1 MTPETPV
8 PGGRRRQTPPPG
20 SRRRES
26 TTLGYL
32 PPVREPRFS
41 PTVVRR
47 TAVATCVLAFLIGT
61 AAAAT
66 AVVATPLPGWV
77 SRAGAVVLV
86 VLYAVVLT
94 YRAGGRLAV
103 WPPLVVVLTAVAL
116 TTDIAWALSMLAVVT
131 GVLAAVLAVVIT
143 RPAVQTW
150 RVIGEFT
157 LAVAI
162 GLSGALAVAAWNAPV
177 VYQRFAILVLAL
189 SLVLTFAIVWSLGAG
204 LHGLG
209 QRGFLLIVGGGL
221 LMTLVLVY
229 SSAVRAYGS
238 PVVVE
243 SLDGAFAWMRDTIG
257 GVPRPAQFLL
267 GLPALVWGIGTRAD
281 RRQGWWMCAFGVVG
295 TATMTTQLVSADAVP
310 SYIGLSELYS
320 IVLGLLIGLLVR
332 RIDPGT
338 RRRGAS
344 AGAGGSRARRDEP
357 ETVIRPEPERTRPLK

>member
-1 MTPETPV
+1 MSHETPV
-8 PGGRRRQTPPPG
+8 SGGRRRAAQAPG

-47 TAVATCVLAFLIGT
+47 SSVTTCVVLFVLGSLA
-61 AAAAT
+61 AST
-66 AVVATPLPGWV
+66 AVVATPLPDWV

-86 VLYAVVLT
+86 NLYAVVLT

-103 WPPLVVVLTAVAL
+103 WPPLVVVLTVL
-116 TTDIAWALSMLAVVT
+116 TLVTDLAWALSMLAVVT

-143 RPAVQTW
+143 RPAVRTS
-150 RVIGEFT
+150 RVVGEFAI
-157 LAVAI
+157 AVVI
-162 GLSGALAVAAWNAPV
+162 GLSGGLAVAAWNAPV
-177 VYQRFAILVLAL
+177 VYQRFNLLVLAL

-209 QRGFLLIVGGGL
+209 QRGFVLIVGGAL
-221 LMTLVLVY
+221 LMTLVLAY

-238 PVVVE
+238 PVVVD
-243 SLDGAFAWMRDTIG
+243 SLDSSFAWLRDTIG

-295 TATMTTQLVSADAVP
+295 TATMTTQLVSTDAMPV
-310 SYIGLSELYS
+310 YIGLSELYS

-332 RIDPGT
+332 RLDPGT
-338 RRRGAS
+338 RGAS
-344 AGAGGSRARRDEP
+344 GARARRDTP
-357 ETVIRPEPERTRPLK
+357 ETVVRPEPERTRPLK